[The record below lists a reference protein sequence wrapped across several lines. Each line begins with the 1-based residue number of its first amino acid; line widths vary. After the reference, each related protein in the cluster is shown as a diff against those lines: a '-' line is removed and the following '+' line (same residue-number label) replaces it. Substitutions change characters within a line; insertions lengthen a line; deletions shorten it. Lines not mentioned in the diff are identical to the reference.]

1 MAEEQTLIDVKMPN
15 SCATCSE
22 KTVDVCGVH
31 VKRWFLLLIG
41 FIITTVVFFVLFLV
55 YVVGLGTATSCRL
68 TYSDKAV
75 ISESEM
81 QTWASRDDW
90 PLKVP
95 SYDPWR
101 RTCVCK
107 GYEDTDP
114 GLLLPEDEVLAW
126 IAPGDLVS
134 LSDEGKIDK
143 LPSSFVDT
151 YKEAYAEADHVKVCM
166 PQKNVVDLWNIND
179 AEGDGGHCHTTKGDG
194 SNTVERFFLGWDGA
208 LFCCTGT
215 AFVNVAG
222 FSCDSC
228 NFCVTPMSCNAL
240 GGGFVCGKAPASNN
254 CVYDTATGLPTIVG
268 CTPDHWV

>member
-1 MAEEQTLIDVKMPN
+1 MAEKQSLIDVKVPDP
-15 SCATCSE
+15 CATCSE
-22 KTVDVCGVH
+22 KTVGICGVH

-55 YVVGLGTATSCRL
+55 YVIGFGAATSCRL

-107 GYEDTDP
+107 GYEDIDP
-114 GLLLPEDEVLAW
+114 EGLKPDDEVLAW

-134 LSDEGKIDK
+134 LFADGEIDK
-143 LPSSFVDT
+143 MPPSFVDK
-151 YKEAYAEADHVKVCM
+151 YKDRYAEADHVKVCM
-166 PQKNVVDLWNIND
+166 PQKNVVDLWNINATD
-179 AEGDGGHCHTTKGDG
+179 ENGRHCHTTKGDA
-194 SNTVERFFLGWDGA
+194 SNTVKSFFLGWDGA
-208 LFCCTGT
+208 LFCACWYSSTLDFGSKCFKGDQCNKCPTPQTCMTDVYSMACGVQKCDMYGDHCIHPHCSCQT
-215 AFVNVAG
+215 AN
-222 FSCDSC
+222 
-228 NFCVTPMSCNAL
+228 NAR
-240 GGGFVCGKAPASNN
+240 
-254 CVYDTATGLPTIVG
+254 
-268 CTPDHWV
+268 